1 MSLKLEKNVVKVT
14 GNIVKK
20 NIYIYLEKVKSILY
34 LK

>member
-20 NIYIYLEKVKSILY
+20 IYIYLEKAKSILY

>member
-20 NIYIYLEKVKSILY
+20 NIYIFGENILY

>member
-20 NIYIYLEKVKSILY
+20 YIYIFGENILY